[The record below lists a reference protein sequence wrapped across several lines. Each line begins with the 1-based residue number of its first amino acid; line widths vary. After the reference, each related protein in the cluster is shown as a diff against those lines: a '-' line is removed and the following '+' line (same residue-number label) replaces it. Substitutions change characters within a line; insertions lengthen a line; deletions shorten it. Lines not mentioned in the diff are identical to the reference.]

1 MPNSAESPVM
11 PSNIFSPQSGD
22 QDDYKQVLNHLSQL
36 ALAIAAENISKRIE
50 HVILEKRHG

>member
-1 MPNSAESPVM
+1 M